1 MNTPSSAGWPRQPQ
15 TYPHPHAHAHAHP
28 HPEETRWLLAPAL
41 FTALT
46 LVAGGLGYASSYLPR
61 CPLWFS
67 LPYLIPLGLT
77 ALAWRRPRTP
87 AQRAN
92 RIVAGSIGAGL
103 ALFCAKAVEAVL
115 MFLGL
120 ALWLIHGD

>member
-1 MNTPSSAGWPRQPQ
+1 MNTPSSAGWQQQQQQQQQPQ
-15 TYPHPHAHAHAHP
+15 THVHP
-28 HPEETRWLLAPAL
+28 HPGETQPWLLVPAL

-46 LVAGGLGYASSYLPR
+46 LVAAGLGYASSYLPR

-67 LPYLIPLGLT
+67 LPYLVPLGLT
-77 ALAWRRPRTP
+77 ALAWRRPRTQ
-87 AQRAN
+87 AQRTN

-103 ALFCAKAVEAVL
+103 ALFCAKAVETVL

>member
-15 TYPHPHAHAHAHP
+15 TYPHPHAHP
-28 HPEETRWLLAPAL
+28 HPEETRRWLLAPAL

-87 AQRAN
+87 AQRTN